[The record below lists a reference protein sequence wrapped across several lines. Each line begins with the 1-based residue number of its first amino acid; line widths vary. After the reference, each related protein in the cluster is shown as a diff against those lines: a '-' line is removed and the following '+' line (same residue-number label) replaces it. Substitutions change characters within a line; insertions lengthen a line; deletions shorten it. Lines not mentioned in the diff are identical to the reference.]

1 MKKPNIRELLGAPT
15 ARERIASRGGT
26 YTLALSALVLA
37 ILIAVNVLF
46 SVLPKSLTRYDISAG
61 KLYSVTSNTKSV
73 VNALT
78 DDVTIY
84 WIVQADEEDDIIEN
98 LLDKYASLS
107 SHITVEKKNPD
118 VYPTFTAQY
127 TDATVP
133 NNSLIVE
140 CGDKSRYIDYSDIY
154 LTDVD
159 YATYSVA
166 YSFDG
171 EGAITSAIDYVTRDE
186 LPTVYVLTGHGE
198 AEPPSAFT
206 EQLEKENMTYTEFSL
221 LNEDGIP
228 DDASCVLIYAP
239 ESDISADEAK
249 ILAEY
254 VKDGGKLMLMAGPT
268 ESGTLENIY
277 SLAEDYGVEAAD
289 GIVVEGDR
297 AHYAFS
303 APYILLPDIESA
315 DITQPLIDSH
325 YYVIVPVAQGLTVG
339 ESEDATVT
347 TLLRTSDSAFSK
359 LAGYSLD
366 TYEKEDGDIDG
377 AFALAVDISVTGGGE
392 MVFFTSS
399 GMLDEL
405 YNAYSS
411 GANLDLTMNALST
424 LVGESDAVA
433 IRTKSLSY
441 NYLTISDSSAS
452 VLKALMLGVF
462 PLGFAAA
469 GIAVISERRRR
480 RDEQG

>member
-198 AEPPSAFT
+198 AELPSAFT

-462 PLGFAAA
+462 PLGFAAV

>member
-1 MKKPNIRELLGAPT
+1 MKKPDLRALLGAPT
-15 ARERIASRGGT
+15 AREHIAARGGT
-26 YTLALSALVLA
+26 YTLAISALVLA

-46 SVLPKSLTRYDISAG
+46 SVLPRSLTHYDISAG

-73 VNALT
+73 VNALA

-84 WIVQADEEDDIIEN
+84 WIVQADEEDSIIEN
-98 LLDKYASLS
+98 LLDKYSSLS
-107 SHITVEKKNPD
+107 AHITVEKKNPD
-118 VYPTFTAQY
+118 VYPTFAAQY
-127 TDATVP
+127 TDAAVP

-154 LTDVD
+154 LADVD
-159 YATYSVA
+159 YSTYSVA

-186 LPTVYVLTGHGE
+186 LPAVYVLTGHGE
-198 AEPPSAFT
+198 AELPSAFT
-206 EQLEKENMTYTEFSL
+206 TQLEKENMTYTEFSI
-221 LNEDGIP
+221 LNEDAIP
-228 DDASCVLIYAP
+228 AEASCVFIYAP
-239 ESDISADEAK
+239 ETDISSDEAD
-249 ILAEY
+249 ILAAY
-254 VKDGGKLMLMAGPT
+254 VRDGGKLIVMAGPT
-268 ESGTLENIY
+268 ESGTLENLY
-277 SLAEDYGVEAAD
+277 SLAAEYGVEAAD

-303 APYILLPDIESA
+303 APYVLLPDIQTA
-315 DITQPLIDSH
+315 DMTQPLIDSR

-339 ESEDATVT
+339 ESTDATVT
-347 TLLRTSDSAFSK
+347 TLLTTSDSAFSK

-392 MVFFTSS
+392 MVFFSSS

-411 GANLDLTMNALST
+411 GANLDLTMNALSA
-424 LVGESDAVA
+424 LIGESDAAA

-452 VLKALMLGVF
+452 VLKMLMLGVF
-462 PLGFAAA
+462 PVGFAAV

-480 RDEQG
+480 RDA

>member
-198 AEPPSAFT
+198 AELPSAFT

-277 SLAEDYGVEAAD
+277 SLAADYGVEAAD

>member
-198 AEPPSAFT
+198 AELPSAFT

-228 DDASCVLIYAP
+228 DDASCVFIYAP

-277 SLAEDYGVEAAD
+277 SLAADYGVEAAD

-462 PLGFAAA
+462 PLGFAAV

>member
-198 AEPPSAFT
+198 AELPSAFT

-254 VKDGGKLMLMAGPT
+254 VRDGGKLMVMAGPT

-277 SLAEDYGVEAAD
+277 SLAADYGVEAAD

>member
-198 AEPPSAFT
+198 AELPSAFT

-254 VKDGGKLMLMAGPT
+254 VRDGGKLMVMAGPT

-277 SLAEDYGVEAAD
+277 SLAADYGVEAAD

-347 TLLRTSDSAFSK
+347 TLLKTSDSAFSK

>member
-1 MKKPNIRELLGAPT
+1 MKKPNFREIFAVPT
-15 ARERIASRGGT
+15 ARERIAARGGT

-37 ILIAVNVLF
+37 IVIAVNVLF

-61 KLYSVTSNTKSV
+61 KLYSVTSSTKSV

-98 LLDKYASLS
+98 LLDKYVALS
-107 SHITVEKKNPD
+107 AHITVEKKNPD
-118 VYPTFTAQY
+118 VYPTFAAQY
-127 TDATVP
+127 TDASVP

-140 CGDKSRYIDYSDIY
+140 CGEKSRYIDYSDIY
-154 LTDVD
+154 LADVD
-159 YATYSVA
+159 YTTYSVA

-186 LPTVYVLTGHGE
+186 LPVVYMLTGHGE

-221 LNEDGIP
+221 LNEDSIP
-228 DDASCVLIYAP
+228 DDASCVFIYAP
-239 ESDISADEAK
+239 ERDISSAEAD

-254 VKDGGKLMLMAGPT
+254 VRDGGKLMVMAGAV
-268 ESGTLENIY
+268 ESGTLENLY
-277 SLAEDYGVEAAD
+277 SLAAHYGVEAVD

-303 APYILLPDIESA
+303 APYILLPDIESS
-315 DITQPLIDSH
+315 DITQPLIDSR
-325 YYVIVPVAQGLTVG
+325 YYVIMPIAQGLTVG
-339 ESEDATVT
+339 ESTDAEVT
-347 TLLRTSDSAFSK
+347 ALLTTSDSAFSK

-366 TYEKEDGDIDG
+366 TYEKEDGDTDG
-377 AFALAVDISVTGGGE
+377 AFALAVDISLTDGGE
-392 MVFFTSS
+392 MIFFASS

-411 GANLDLTMNALST
+411 GANLDLTMNTLSALA
-424 LVGESDAVA
+424 GESEAAA

-469 GIAVISERRRR
+469 GIAVISERKRR
-480 RDEQG
+480 RDDKG